1 MKRFSL
7 ALAVLPVLF
16 LVSLGQAQSDDVDLN
31 KIVVTPSRI
40 EQYSGDVARDVDVVT
55 SKDIERSQATD
66 VSEVIGKFT
75 SVNISTYGGPG
86 ASKTVTMRGS
96 TAAQVLVMVDGRPIN
111 NPRDGQIDLNT
122 IPLENIS
129 RIEIMHGPSS
139 NLYGSQGM
147 GGAINIITKEPPKE
161 KQKTEITSSFGT
173 RRTYVERLT
182 HGARIAN
189 FGYLI
194 SGDYESSEGFRPN
207 SQFNAK
213 DFNTKFEYKLNS
225 SNNIKLNSGFYK
237 SKLGT
242 PGPVTSF
249 DADDKLGTTKN
260 FLSFNWDFKPDA
272 DTAVSVTAYN
282 NYDRLEFMENR
293 QGGTPFDKSI
303 HTTKVR
309 GTDLQFSKR
318 FTGFYQAICGFNYVH
333 NLNDSTSSA
342 KHKYTVTAGYVEN
355 QFNITQKL
363 KMGLSA
369 RVDSYSN
376 FGAQLNPSFNVLYK
390 FNDDNNVHCVISRSF
405 RAPTFNDLYYPATSM
420 GKGNPNLKPER
431 GATAE
436 IGFETKPFKFLSSG
450 ITYYRSNYSQLIKWA
465 SDAANVYT
473 PQNISKAVIHGIEF
487 SNAVYLPFNFEFD
500 TGYTYLRAM
509 DDKTHKFLTYQP
521 QHKVDFGLKYKG
533 SNGFQ
538 AGITGQFTGLRYD
551 NVTNTIKVKQFF
563 VFGMNL
569 SKKFK
574 NGITYLFSIDNFTNR
589 NYQVIR
595 SYPMP
600 GLAVTSGLKYEF

>member
-7 ALAVLPVLF
+7 ALAALPVLF

-242 PGPVTSF
+242 PGPVISF
-249 DADDKLGTTKN
+249 DPDDKLGTIKN
-260 FLSFNWDFKPDA
+260 FLSFNWDFK
-272 DTAVSVTAYN
+272 
-282 NYDRLEFMENR
+282 
-293 QGGTPFDKSI
+293 
-303 HTTKVR
+303 
-309 GTDLQFSKR
+309 
-318 FTGFYQAICGFNYVH
+318 
-333 NLNDSTSSA
+333 
-342 KHKYTVTAGYVEN
+342 

-465 SDAANVYT
+465 SDAANVPPT

-487 SNAVYLPFNFEFD
+487 SNAVYLPYNFEFD

-600 GLAVTSGLKYEF
+600 GLAVTSSLKYEF